1 MIFAREVLEYSDNRV
16 KVRCTF
22 PMIPTLAM
30 FIEAAAQSAAAFH
43 QEQEVSVGFL
53 TLAKEI
59 TLLSEQDRKEYT
71 IIVTAGSEINS
82 YKQFS
87 FKSYLPDTN
96 SVVTTGTF
104 TLVIPE

>member
-1 MIFAREVLEYSDNRV
+1 MIFAQEVLEYSDNRV

-22 PMIPTLAM
+22 PMTPTLAM

-43 QEQEVSVGFL
+43 QEKEAKIGFL

-59 TLLSEQDRKEYT
+59 KLLSEPNRKDYT
-71 IIVTAGSEINS
+71 IVVTAEREINT

-87 FKSYLPDTN
+87 FKACSSDADD
-96 SVVTTGTF
+96 VVVSGIF
-104 TLVIPE
+104 TLVIPV